1 MPLEVG
7 YTNICEE
14 MSSYISFCPNPEILS
29 LSLPNL
35 HFYDSMIRF
44 ISIYSHSLI

>member
-7 YTNICEE
+7 SIAICQE
-14 MSSYISFCPNPEILS
+14 MPGYISFCPHPEILS

-35 HFYDSMIRF
+35 HFYDSMIRL
-44 ISIYSHSLI
+44 ISIYSHSQI